1 MSTTVSHSHITQLIR
16 SAVREGELAQA
27 ALFVDGDLPLT
38 SRDALAQA
46 ATAQSRIGEL
56 NARLGARPD
65 AYTQY
70 PLMAELHR
78 TEAVRDRAV
87 FLASVLDETVSGVAA

>member
-1 MSTTVSHSHITQLIR
+1 MSTKVSHSHITQLIR
-16 SAVREGELAQA
+16 SAVRSGDLAQA

-46 ATAQSRIGEL
+46 ATTQQRIDEL
-56 NARLGARPD
+56 HARLGDRPD

-78 TEAVRDRAV
+78 TEAVRDRAA
-87 FLASVLDETVSGVAA
+87 FLASVLDETATEVAA